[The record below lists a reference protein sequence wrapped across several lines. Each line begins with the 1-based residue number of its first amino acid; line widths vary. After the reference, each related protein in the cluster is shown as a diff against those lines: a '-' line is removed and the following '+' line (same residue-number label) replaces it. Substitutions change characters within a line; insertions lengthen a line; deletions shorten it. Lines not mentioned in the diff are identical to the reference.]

1 MSGQA
6 LETCADLIRGNST
19 LQEKFADV
27 EVTWYHAP
35 SQDKAPNGH
44 PESIRINVIE
54 ALLKLALD
62 PAPISALDTR
72 LAASECLKAFFAN
85 HPGIRLHVLRR
96 AIDGHVSGN
105 DQIPNILSVVL
116 ESPESRG
123 VVDPYRK
130 WIAAVLMFHLLFED
144 PEAKALAMKVTEGN
158 AEEGEEVITCVQCV
172 AGNLVT
178 GMQRGDDERIS
189 VAYIMLLSGWLF
201 EDPDVVN
208 DFLSEGSTLQTLI
221 QGIKHSP
228 TGSVL
233 LPGLCSALL
242 GIIYEFSTKDSPI
255 PRATLHEILTSKLG
269 REQYID
275 KITRLREDPLV
286 RDFEVLPQT
295 AQGDHDGGLPEVF
308 FDRTFVDFLK
318 DNFSRL
324 IRAIDR
330 DPGIEVPVITN
341 GIQKGISRELVDSLR
356 AQVDERNQTIQKL
369 ESDLLG
375 VQQKLDQEQL
385 DHRRTKDSS
394 NLELA
399 RIRQINEALQKNH
412 ETELA
417 KMEEKLKQQRDQLLK
432 QHDEQLRAIDTQL
445 KDTITDYE
453 SKGAKLRERYERDV
467 ADLRKTVEQLQAS
480 LDKANKEHS
489 SELQTAREEASAR
502 YAALETRIK
511 EMEQE
516 LEKQKGL
523 VAQLEQELKETRDAL
538 SQAKAE
544 VEFKEQARKEIQ
556 SELEDL
562 LIVFTDLEAKRKEDK
577 VSY

>member
-1 MSGQA
+1 
-6 LETCADLIRGNST
+6 
-19 LQEKFADV
+19 
-27 EVTWYHAP
+27 
-35 SQDKAPNGH
+35 
-44 PESIRINVIE
+44 
-54 ALLKLALD
+54 
-62 PAPISALDTR
+62 
-72 LAASECLKAFFAN
+72 
-85 HPGIRLHVLRR
+85 
-96 AIDGHVSGN
+96 
-105 DQIPNILSVVL
+105 
-116 ESPESRG
+116 
-123 VVDPYRK
+123 
-130 WIAAVLMFHLLFED
+130 MFHLLFED

-158 AEEGEEVITCVQCV
+158 AEEGEEVITCVQSV

-178 GMQRGDDERIS
+178 GMQRGDDERIL

-255 PRATLHEILTSKLG
+255 PRATLHEILMSKLG

-286 RDFEVLPQT
+286 RDFEVLPQI
-295 AQGDHDGGLPEVF
+295 ARSDHDGGLPEVF

-369 ESDLLG
+369 EADLLG
-375 VQQKLDQEQL
+375 FQQKLDQEQL

-394 NLELA
+394 NLELT
-399 RIRQINEALQKNH
+399 RIKQINEALQKNH

-417 KMEEKLKQQRDQLLK
+417 QMEEKLRQQRTQLLK

-453 SKGAKLRERYERDV
+453 SKGAKLRERYEREV
-467 ADLRKTVEQLQAS
+467 ADLRKTVEELRAS
-480 LDKANKEHS
+480 LDRANKEHS

-502 YAALETRIK
+502 YANLEARTK
-511 EMEQE
+511 KMEQD
-516 LEKQKGL
+516 LEKEKSR

-538 SQAKAE
+538 NQAKAE
-544 VEFKEQARKEIQ
+544 VESKERARKQ
-556 SELEDL
+556 TQDELDDL
-562 LIVFTDLEAKRKEDK
+562 LIVFSDLEAKRKEDK